1 MYDPKNRP
9 TFLGPDHLRSKRT
22 LTQGYMSVADS
33 NQNSIPPVQES
44 TSGKV
49 FAYLKIIAIVL
60 AGVASALVAAA
71 AGGVAIHPTVL
82 AIASV
87 VLAIAAPLGI
97 ASPGI
102 KKAPATIE
110 KGPPEE

>member
-9 TFLGPDHLRSKRT
+9 TYLGPDHLRHKRT
-22 LTQGYMSVADS
+22 LTQGYMTVADS
-33 NQNSIPPVQES
+33 NQNSIPPVAPN
-44 TSGKV
+44 TGDKV
-49 FAYLKIIAIVL
+49 LNILKLIALIIAGI
-60 AGVASALVAAA
+60 ASTLVAAA
-71 AGGVAIHPTVL
+71 ASGAAIHPTIL

-87 VLAIAAPLGI
+87 ILAIAAPLGI

-102 KKAPATIE
+102 QKKPASIE